1 MGPIIGKKLGRNEG
15 PKEAEEL
22 PFAEK
27 KLFATAPK
35 GEEEEKGPA
44 CPRRCLL
51 QRGAEPRSDDAAEPS
66 SQLQDGDAFDNRANN
81 DGGGGVSGRSEGG
94 NAFPIKSKITRQ
106 KSNAERHGIEVPM
119 DHLVPVHKPPEYHK
133 WRKPPPGAE
142 HVDAGRFATKHY
154 HSHYMATASPLL
166 RGKYEEQIFEKLMD
180 LHRDG
185 YMAKHIPPK
194 LQQTKEFEIVPPEVE
209 GLHVSQRGTVGDNLV
224 YPPMDR
230 VVQLDQRQLRIARH
244 KASRVMLHFEAK
256 MAQKTAGG
264 PGLAGGSAHVLRQR
278 QRQGDGPRPRG
289 ADRAAARRPGR
300 RGDQRLRAQFKY
312 DACVEHCK
320 QALKFYKALEKLTH
334 LDRNLSPQETTR
346 READKRRFKAF
357 VHPRKTVVK
366 FALHD
371 GRTARDLAAQR
382 LEARDYDAAV
392 EFLNDA
398 EACFRWTGTA
408 ARCRPLRSSGKPS
421 TSGALHY

>member
-1 MGPIIGKKLGRNEG
+1 MSTT
-15 PKEAEEL
+15 L
-22 PFAEK
+22 PA
-27 KLFATAPK
+27 AA
-35 GEEEEKGPA
+35 
-44 CPRRCLL
+44 
-51 QRGAEPRSDDAAEPS
+51 GAEPRSDDAAEPS

-106 KSNAERHGIEVPM
+106 RSNAERHGLEVPM
-119 DHLVPVHKPPEYHK
+119 DHLVPEHKPPKYHK
-133 WRKPPPGAE
+133 WREPPPGAE

-256 MAQKTAGG
+256 MAQKDLLGA
-264 PGLAGGSAHVLRQR
+264 LDSLVEARMYYASANDKEMVRDLE
-278 QRQGDGPRPRG
+278 
-289 ADRAAARRPGR
+289 ALIARLH
-300 RGDQRLRAQFKY
+300 GDQAVEAINASRAQFKY
-312 DACVEHCK
+312 DACVEYCK
-320 QALKFYKALEKLTH
+320 QALKFYKVLEKLTH

-398 EACFRWTGTA
+398 EACFRWTGD
-408 ARCRPLRSSGKPS
+408 G
-421 TSGALHY
+421 GALQAIAQFRKTVDIRCVALLKWWKKR